1 MNNLL
6 LKALSGIGAVAL
18 IFLLGFISGYHIKS
32 NSVNSATAKQDIKL
46 ASLQARYDEVSAL
59 TAGDYLTAFNGVLHQ
74 YESNPT
80 INTNDNH
87 HDKLWNFFH
96 SKHNAGQVAKNQPT
110 CITDEITTTRLKTD
124 TLNTIQL
131 EFLQSYIKQIQE
143 LQ

>member
-80 INTNDNH
+80 NNYNGNNH
-87 HDKLWNFFH
+87 DFMWNFWF
-96 SKHNAGQVAKNQPT
+96 KHHKSSGLSQTESTQCLNESTKASLINGM
-110 CITDEITTTRLKTD
+110 
-124 TLNTIQL
+124 LNTVQL
-131 EFLQSYIKQIQE
+131 EYLQQYVKGIMR